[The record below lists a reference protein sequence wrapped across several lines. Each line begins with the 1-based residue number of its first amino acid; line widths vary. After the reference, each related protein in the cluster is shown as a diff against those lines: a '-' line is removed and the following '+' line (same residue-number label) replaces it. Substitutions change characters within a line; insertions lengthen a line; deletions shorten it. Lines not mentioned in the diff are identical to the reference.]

1 MKIDIQENYNK
12 EQEWRRRKNKKSEKK
27 SKLHVVK

>member
-12 EQEWRRRKNKKSEKK
+12 EQEWRRRKKKKSEKK